1 MMEKKSQ
8 VGIIV
13 GPGKGLWLIHH
24 MIANDHPWSS
34 MTIYVDPESKT
45 SWAPALVTYPSTFS
59 GVPFHL
65 LPEDVDLLVGF
76 VQFKLCFLLSD
87 LVFTRST
94 LGGIKT
100 LVSNALSFSPV
111 LSQDLKKS
119 TNIPFHLHSLKL
131 FPEFVHLSG
140 VLVSLG
146 VTAGQGL
153 LDLVELLL
161 EAKHQFQWKLPNN
174 ESSPEYSHFPIGC
187 FPVWLAADRSRLAI
201 SRPREVLPHQIREIQ
216 MSRSEKGYDASTN
229 RNIDIQ
235 RSRYPWLKRG
245 Y

>member
-1 MMEKKSQ
+1 MEKKSQ

-94 LGGIKT
+94 LGRIKT
-100 LVSNALSFSPV
+100 LVWNGCTTTSFIYGKILSPMKNFFAGSRCHFKPIV
-111 LSQDLKKS
+111 QARWILKPITKCC
-119 TNIPFHLHSLKL
+119 NGCKL
-131 FPEFVHLSG
+131 FNVFNCI
-140 VLVSLG
+140 SLYY
-146 VTAGQGL
+146 L
-153 LDLVELLL
+153 
-161 EAKHQFQWKLPNN
+161 WKKL
-174 ESSPEYSHFPIGC
+174 
-187 FPVWLAADRSRLAI
+187 
-201 SRPREVLPHQIREIQ
+201 
-216 MSRSEKGYDASTN
+216 
-229 RNIDIQ
+229 
-235 RSRYPWLKRG
+235 
-245 Y
+245 